1 MRIEWYV
8 CGLLAVVVGCNG
20 EKEGD
25 LPDPSAPGGGDARQD
40 AAVSDDEPAPKG
52 PMKPWDPSLG
62 TTTVNGVVRFAGE
75 PPKRR
80 KLDMSSDAACCR
92 ITGNPGLDEIVVVS
106 PDGTLKN
113 VFVWVKRGLEGWE
126 FPLPTEPAVL
136 DQKGCMFHP
145 HVLGVRVGQ
154 PVKIRNSDPVFHN
167 VHAFPT
173 SNSVFNFSQ
182 AQQGMEET
190 RTFKRVETMIPVKCD
205 IHGWMSNYIN
215 VVPNPYFAV
224 TADDGV
230 FEFTNLPPGE
240 FTIEAV
246 HEYLGKQSTKMTVM
260 DGQSAEI
267 EFSFQER

>member
-1 MRIEWYV
+1 MRIEWCV
-8 CGLLAVVVGCNG
+8 CALLAVVVGCEG
-20 EKEGD
+20 EKEGG
-25 LPDPSAPGGGDARQD
+25 LPGPGASGGGDGGEA
-40 AAVSDDEPAPKG
+40 AAVSNDEPAPRG
-52 PMKPWDPSLG
+52 PVKSWDPSLG
-62 TTTVNGVVRFAGE
+62 TTTVRGVVRFVGE
-75 PPKRR
+75 APKRR
-80 KLDMSSDAACCR
+80 KLDMSSDSVCCR
-92 ITGNPGLDEIVVVS
+92 ITGDPVLDEIVVVS

-113 VFVWVKRGLEGWE
+113 VFVWVKRGLEEWE

-136 DQKGCMFHP
+136 DQKGCVFHP

-154 PVKIRNSDPVFHN
+154 PVRIRNSDPVFHN

-182 AQQGMEET
+182 AQQGMEEI
-190 RTFKRVETMIPVKCD
+190 RTFKRSETMIPVKCD

-215 VVPNPYFAV
+215 VVPNPHFAV
-224 TADDGV
+224 TRNDGA

-246 HEYLGKQSTKMTVM
+246 HEYLGKQSTKTTVA